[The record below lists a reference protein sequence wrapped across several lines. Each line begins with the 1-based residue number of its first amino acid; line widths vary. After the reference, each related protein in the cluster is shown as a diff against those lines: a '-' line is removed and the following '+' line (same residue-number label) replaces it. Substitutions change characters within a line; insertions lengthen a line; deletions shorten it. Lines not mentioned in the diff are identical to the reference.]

1 MGAGG
6 ALRGRRGAGVGG
18 FRPGTLAPT
27 GRVKGGGG
35 DLWKVTGWR
44 PRGAYRGAFGDAG
57 AQPDQGA
64 ASDTAGPPGP
74 RYVQGGP
81 SQNEARAA
89 EMAQHLPPPG
99 AAPPLLPPPQPHDRD
114 HVAPSPH
121 PP

>member
-35 DLWKVTGWR
+35 DLWMLTGWR

-64 ASDTAGPPGP
+64 ASDTAGPGRPQCVWGSGP
-74 RYVQGGP
+74 PDTGRGLGMGCTDTPPASPPRRVRPRKARRGGP
-81 SQNEARAA
+81 
-89 EMAQHLPPPG
+89 G
-99 AAPPLLPPPQPHDRD
+99 
-114 HVAPSPH
+114 
-121 PP
+121 